1 MITKRHLR
9 ILALVIYFAGYVVA
23 RDWHLIVHTVSWSVG
38 HQGKEVVEHGV
49 EPGDVGIPLLNPM
62 YTTLV
67 LFAEPLYG
75 PVRSFEERLW
85 KIAQPSG
92 TLLNEEP
99 EEPSAPP
106 ESQGQNTPDT
116 P

>member
-23 RDWHLIVHTVSWSVG
+23 RDWHLIVHAVSWSAG
-38 HQGKEVVEHGV
+38 HRGKEIVEHRV
-49 EPGDVGIPLLNPM
+49 QPGDPGIPLLNPM
-62 YTTLV
+62 YATMVLV
-67 LFAEPLYG
+67 AGPLYG

-92 TLLNEEP
+92 TLLNEAP
-99 EEPSAPP
+99 EDPREPP
-106 ESQGQNTPDT
+106 ESDGQNTAGAP
-116 P
+116 